1 MIGVFGGSFDPPH
14 KGHKKIVLEF
24 WKNFPKAKK
33 LLIVPNYI
41 SPFKNN
47 KNTTGAEILEML
59 KIFLEEIQEP
69 RNEICLYELKRK
81 RKSYTIDTLTY
92 FKKKYPKDKIL
103 LLIGEDN
110 LENFHK
116 WKNYEDILNLSTL
129 VVFRRKPGIRL
140 KKLTSIKKDFQ
151 NKTTNIIFINNS
163 RIQSSS
169 TEIKNLL
176 HNRNESSTLATIKVK
191 SILGSS
197 LYRYI
202 LHQNLYQKN

>member
-1 MIGVFGGSFDPPH
+1 MFGGSFDPPH
-14 KGHKKIVLEF
+14 KGHKKIILEF
-24 WKNFPKAKK
+24 WKNFPNAKK

-41 SPFKNN
+41 SPFKNS
-47 KNTTGAEILEML
+47 KNTTGAEISEML
-59 KIFLEEIQEP
+59 KIFLEAIPEP

-81 RKSYTIDTLTY
+81 RKSYTIDTLAYLKKTY
-92 FKKKYPKDKIL
+92 PMDKIL

-116 WKNYEDILNLSTL
+116 WKNHEGILSLSTL
-129 VVFRRKPGIRL
+129 VVFRRKPGIHL

-151 NKTTNIIFINNS
+151 NKKTNIIFINNS

-176 HNRNESSTLATIKVK
+176 YNRNENSTLTTKKVK